1 MEKSPDLIVVGA
13 GIIGLATAYL
23 AHNQGLSVQIIDAA
37 DRVAG
42 SSVQNFGHA
51 CFTAQAD
58 IIQPV
63 AEVSRRGWLHAAEQV
78 GFWASASGTWV
89 PARTEAEMQVLR
101 EFADHRGP
109 EQVRL
114 VTAEEVAEVL
124 GNPDLNALGG
134 AHLPRDMRV
143 DPREAAPAIAAWL
156 ATRGVDFRWNTR
168 VTAVADGVVNTTRGE
183 FRADRVIVCP
193 GTELMQLF
201 PTLAERFGVRT
212 CELVMTLVE
221 RPERVR
227 PEVAVLTGTSLA
239 RYDGTAAMPG
249 AGALRDELAST
260 EPELV
265 GCIANLM
272 ATGTGDGLFL
282 GDSHAYSLTPL
293 PFMDAGVAD
302 LLLDRGAAL
311 FGIESPR
318 VLQRW
323 QGRYAD
329 SAQTNLVLEH
339 PDDRTTVAV
348 VTSGIGMTLSFGV
361 ADLALRGM
369 TVDGF

>member
-1 MEKSPDLIVVGA
+1 MEKTHDLIVVGA
-13 GIIGLATAYL
+13 GIVGLATAYL
-23 AHNQGLSVQIIDAA
+23 AHEQGLSVQVIDAA

-58 IIQPV
+58 AAQPLG
-63 AEVSRRGWLHAAEQV
+63 AVSRRGWLHAAEQV
-78 GFWASASGTWV
+78 GFWAATSGTWV
-89 PARTEAEMQVLR
+89 PARTEEEMQVLR
-101 EFADHRGP
+101 EFAAHRGA

-114 VTAEEVAEVL
+114 TTADEVAEAL
-124 GNPDLNALGG
+124 GNPDLTALGG
-134 AHLPRDMRV
+134 AHLPLDMRV

-156 ATRGVDFRWNTR
+156 AGQGVDFRWNTR
-168 VTAVADGVVNTTRGE
+168 VTEVSDGVVNTTRGE
-183 FRADRVIVCP
+183 FRAERVIVCP

-201 PTLAERFGVRT
+201 PSLAERFGVRT
-212 CELVMTLVE
+212 CELIMTLVE

-227 PEVAVLTGTSLA
+227 PDIAVLTGTSLA
-239 RYDGTAAMPG
+239 RYDGTAVMPG
-249 AGALRDELAST
+249 ATALREQLAST
-260 EPELV
+260 EPGLV
-265 GCIANLM
+265 DCIANLM
-272 ATGTGDGLFL
+272 ATGTRDGLFL
-282 GDSHAYSLTPL
+282 GDSHAYSITPL
-293 PFMDAGVAD
+293 PFMDAGIAD

-311 FGIESPR
+311 FGLDSPR

-361 ADLALRGM
+361 ADLALRGGM
-369 TVDGF
+369 VDGF